1 MKGCKN
7 IKVPAGFFG
16 FNGKPVKNIG
26 NNRLQYSYNTDLIK
40 LVADCTWD
48 YFSCTNNYGAW
59 PGNKACCDERFS
71 QCCMQVMTWTP
82 TTQRPSAGYGPAE
95 IDIDIETDLDLPTL
109 ENPIDDIDL
118 AGGQSVHRPGAR
130 SDLSQLCSQSSSGLV
145 SHPEHCSQY
154 ISCQQG
160 QGGEWLVNIQDC
172 SPGTVWDDTQ
182 HRCDF
187 RRNVPRCNTGKIFT
201 IHMAVSNKRQYS

>member
-1 MKGCKN
+1 
-7 IKVPAGFFG
+7 
-16 FNGKPVKNIG
+16 
-26 NNRLQYSYNTDLIK
+26 
-40 LVADCTWD
+40 
-48 YFSCTNNYGAW
+48 
-59 PGNKACCDERFS
+59 
-71 QCCMQVMTWTP
+71 MQVMTWTP
-82 TTQRPSAGYGPAE
+82 TTTHRPSAGYGPAE

-160 QGGEWLVNIQDC
+160 QGGEWLANIQDC
-172 SPGTVWDDTQ
+172 SPGTVWDNSLQ
-182 HRCDF
+182 RCNF
-187 RRNVPRCNTGKIFT
+187 RRNVPRCNKGNNSTIFL
-201 IHMAVSNKRQYS
+201 M